1 MERGPIVDLTQ
12 ARRTRADTFAHVYS
26 NHVNGRISQFDIV
39 LTFSHIRESGEMD
52 GQLQNHE
59 LVSVSLSP
67 QQFKLMATLCSN
79 MIQAFEKVVGPV
91 VLPADAGNPRMG
103 VDDIAAQF
111 TVKRD
116 AAKALRAQIEEA
128 LKAGGVLTLNTP
140 LVPSATS
147 SPSAPPPTKPAGRKL
162 LTRKK
167 KAAP

>member
-12 ARRTRADTFAHVYS
+12 ARRTRADTFAHLYA

-39 LTFSHIRESGEMD
+39 LTFSHIRESGDLD

-67 QQFKLMATLCSN
+67 HQFKLMATLCNN
-79 MIQAFEKVVGPV
+79 MIQAFEQVVGPV
-91 VLPADAGNPRMG
+91 VLPADAANPRMG

-128 LKAGGVLTLNTP
+128 LKAGGVLALSTP
-140 LVPSATS
+140 LAPNAP
-147 SPSAPPPTKPAGRKL
+147 SPSAPPPAKPAGRKL

-167 KAAP
+167 KTAS